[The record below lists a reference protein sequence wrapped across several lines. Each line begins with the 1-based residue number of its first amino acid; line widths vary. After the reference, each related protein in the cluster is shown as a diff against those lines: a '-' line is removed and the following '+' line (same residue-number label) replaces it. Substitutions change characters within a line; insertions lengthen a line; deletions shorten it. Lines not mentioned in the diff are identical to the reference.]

1 MSTLNFKGIDKIKE
15 IFDFKGIV
23 KFKVIIDLNE
33 ISNSKVITCLKLFFE
48 TLCNLM
54 MYTVFIF
61 PIKIEIDA
69 SNCNSF
75 DTVVYQYKEDDFR
88 FLFDLKLL
96 NIIDTHK
103 HSSLEK
109 LPI

>member
-33 ISNSKVITCLKLFFE
+33 ISNSKVITYLKLFFE

-54 MYTVFIF
+54 MFMTVFMTVFIF

-69 SNCNSF
+69 
-75 DTVVYQYKEDDFR
+75 K
-88 FLFDLKLL
+88 
-96 NIIDTHK
+96 
-103 HSSLEK
+103 
-109 LPI
+109 